1 MPPGWHAKAGARLP
15 EGGVIRLSSSGG
27 AAGELVVWPKAQLAP
42 SAVAALNPPTS
53 PTVIFAR
60 WISPRTQELLRA
72 RGIGFLD
79 TTGNVEVLLDSPAF
93 YISAQGAVR
102 DPQPKPAQRP
112 SLRGPRVWAL
122 LRTIVEVEPP
132 YGVRELASNLGLT
145 AGYVSRVLKVLE
157 QEALIGRE
165 PRGAVATRDWE
176 PLLRTLTRTYSV
188 LDANTA
194 TTWIATAGPEQFL
207 TDIAGK
213 KTARFVVTGSFGA
226 SRLAPV
232 AAPTVAMLYTD
243 DPERLARTGR
253 LLPAE
258 QGANVTLL
266 EPYDPV
272 VFQRTWSSRAMPYAS
287 IAQIAAD
294 CLTGAGRMPAEGEA
308 LIEWMRRN
316 PQRWSAPSLRTTVAP
331 IAA

>member
-1 MPPGWHAKAGARLP
+1 MPLGWLARRGAILP
-15 EGGVIRLSSSGG
+15 EGGVVQLSSTVG
-27 AAGELVVWPKAQLAP
+27 ATGDLTVLPKAELPP
-42 SAVAALNPPTS
+42 SAVAALAPSTS
-53 PTVIFAR
+53 PTVVFAR
-60 WISPRTQELLRA
+60 WISPRAQELLRA

-93 YISAQGAVR
+93 YISAQGAAR

-112 SLRGPRVWAL
+112 SLRGPKVWAL

-132 YGVRELASNLGLT
+132 YGVRELASTLGLT
-145 AGYVSRVLKVLE
+145 AGYVSRVLKVLDE
-157 QEALIGRE
+157 EALITRTS
-165 PRGAVATRDWE
+165 RGAVATRDWE
-176 PLLRTLTRTYSV
+176 PLLRALARTYSV

-207 TDIAGK
+207 TDIAGE

-226 SRLAPV
+226 SSVAPV
-232 AAPTVAMLYTD
+232 AAPAIAMLYTD
-243 DPERLARTGR
+243 DPERLARTGD

-258 QGANVTLL
+258 QGANVMLL

-272 VFQRTWSSRAMPYAS
+272 VFERTWSNKKSRHAS

-294 CLTGAGRMPAEGEA
+294 CLTGAGRMPAEGDA
-308 LIEWMRRN
+308 LVEWMRRN
-316 PQRWSAPSLRTTVAP
+316 PQRWSSPSLRTTVDP